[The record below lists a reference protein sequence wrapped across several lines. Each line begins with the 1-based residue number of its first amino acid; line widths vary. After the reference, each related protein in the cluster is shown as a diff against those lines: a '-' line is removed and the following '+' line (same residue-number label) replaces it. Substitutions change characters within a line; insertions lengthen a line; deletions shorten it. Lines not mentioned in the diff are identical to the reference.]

1 MEKVYVVTTCVENTE
16 EQVEVVNRIVRVT
29 KNEEIAKE
37 TMEFLVEEVKE
48 NYDENNFAYSE
59 DETENIVVIT
69 REDMLEKVTIEI
81 TEMGVE

>member
-29 KNEEIAKE
+29 KNGEIAKE
-37 TMEFLVEEVKE
+37 TMGFLVEEVKE

-59 DETENIVVIT
+59 DETENVVVIT
-69 REDMLEKVTIEI
+69 REDMLEKITIEI

>member
-29 KNEEIAKE
+29 KNEKIAKE
-37 TMEFLVEEVKE
+37 TMKFLVEEVKE

-59 DETENIVVIT
+59 DETENVVVIT

>member
-16 EQVEVVNRIVRVT
+16 EQVEVINRIVKIT
-29 KNEEIAKE
+29 KNGEIAKE

-59 DETENIVVIT
+59 DETENVVVIT